1 MSRAINTFHLKYR
14 DTRPVLRV
22 RLRNPDGSAHDLMGA
37 LAVTLHI
44 KLAGTSTVISRDM
57 TIDTPSEGFVSYEW
71 LLTDW
76 EPTGDPLP
84 AALVLGVHDME
95 YEVTAN
101 NDARG
106 TFPNATH
113 DRLSII
119 GDLGQMVTPP

>member
-1 MSRAINTFHLKYR
+1 VSSPVNTFHLKYR
-14 DTRPVLRV
+14 DTRPIMRV
-22 RLRNPDGSAHDLMGA
+22 RLRNPDGSAHDLTGA

-44 KLAGTSTVISRDM
+44 KLAGTSTVISRTM
-57 TIDTPSEGFVSYEW
+57 TMDNATQGIVSYAW

-76 EPTGDPLP
+76 APTGDPLP
-84 AALVLGVHDME
+84 AALALGVHDME

-101 NDARG
+101 NNARG

-119 GDLGQMVTPP
+119 GDLGQMVTT